1 MNLSY
6 ILKGISMPNT
16 TAEKDYTQYSEKQ
29 LFNLIHQLERKIKKM
44 QNDRVSFK
52 EKMAKELEKR
62 DQNFKDK
69 IDALNELLQKI
80 SQAFDDKNDCC
91 FGHETPNLET
101 QQAMRD
107 ALSGVNLTQID
118 SLDDLTNELKRENS
132 KGFENVC
139 FSV

>member
-1 MNLSY
+1 
-6 ILKGISMPNT
+6 MPNSPT
-16 TAEKDYTQYSEKQ
+16 KKDYTQYSEKQ

-80 SQAFDDKNDCC
+80 SQAFDDKRDCC
-91 FGHETPNLET
+91 FRHEIPNLET

-107 ALSGVNLTQID
+107 ALNGVNLTQID
-118 SLDDLTNELKRENS
+118 SLDDLTNELKRENN

>member
-1 MNLSY
+1 
-6 ILKGISMPNT
+6 MPNSPT
-16 TAEKDYTQYSEKQ
+16 KKDYTRYSEKQ
-29 LFNLIHQLERKIKKM
+29 LFSLINQLEQKIKKM

-80 SQAFDDKNDCC
+80 SQAFDDKRDCC
-91 FGHETPNLET
+91 LGRKIPNLET

-107 ALSGVNLTQID
+107 ALNKETDLIVEDFSSYSDERKRALGVETQP
-118 SLDDLTNELKRENS
+118 
-132 KGFENVC
+132 
-139 FSV
+139 

>member
-1 MNLSY
+1 
-6 ILKGISMPNT
+6 MPNT

-107 ALSGVNLTQID
+107 ALNGENLETIEDFHAWANEIKKEVNA
-118 SLDDLTNELKRENS
+118 EN
-132 KGFENVC
+132 
-139 FSV
+139 

>member
-1 MNLSY
+1 
-6 ILKGISMPNT
+6 MPNT
-16 TAEKDYTQYSEKQ
+16 TNKDYTKYSQRQ

-80 SQAFDDKNDCC
+80 SQAFDDKRDCC
-91 FGHETPNLET
+91 LGHEIPNLET

-107 ALSGVNLTQID
+107 VYNKETDLIVEDFSSYSNERKRALGVEAQ
-118 SLDDLTNELKRENS
+118 S
-132 KGFENVC
+132 
-139 FSV
+139 

>member
-1 MNLSY
+1 
-6 ILKGISMPNT
+6 MPNT
-16 TAEKDYTQYSEKQ
+16 TAKKDYTQYSEKQ
-29 LFNLIHQLERKIKKM
+29 LVNLIHQLERKIKKM

-80 SQAFDDKNDCC
+80 SQAFDDKRDCC
-91 FGHETPNLET
+91 FGHETPNIQT

-107 ALSGVNLTQID
+107 ALNKETDLIVEDFSSYSNERKMALGVEAQP
-118 SLDDLTNELKRENS
+118 
-132 KGFENVC
+132 
-139 FSV
+139 

>member
-1 MNLSY
+1 
-6 ILKGISMPNT
+6 MPNT
-16 TAEKDYTQYSEKQ
+16 TAKKDYTQYSEKQ

-80 SQAFDDKNDCC
+80 SQAFDDKRDCC
-91 FGHETPNLET
+91 FRHEIPNIQT

-107 ALSGVNLTQID
+107 ALNGVNLTQID
-118 SLDDLTNELKRENS
+118 SLDDLTNELKRENN

-139 FSV
+139 SSV

>member
-1 MNLSY
+1 
-6 ILKGISMPNT
+6 MPNT

-69 IDALNELLQKI
+69 IDALNELLRKI
-80 SQAFDDKNDCC
+80 SQAFDDKRDCC
-91 FGHETPNLET
+91 LGHEIPNIQT

-107 ALSGVNLTQID
+107 ALNGENLETIEDFSAWANEIKKEVNA
-118 SLDDLTNELKRENS
+118 EN
-132 KGFENVC
+132 
-139 FSV
+139 

>member
-1 MNLSY
+1 
-6 ILKGISMPNT
+6 MPNT
-16 TAEKDYTQYSEKQ
+16 TAEKDYTQYSQRQ

-80 SQAFDDKNDCC
+80 SQAFDDKRDCC
-91 FGHETPNLET
+91 LGCKIPNIQT

-107 ALSGVNLTQID
+107 ALNGVNLTQID
-118 SLDDLTNELKRENS
+118 SLDDLTNELKRENN

>member
-1 MNLSY
+1 
-6 ILKGISMPNT
+6 MPNT
-16 TAEKDYTQYSEKQ
+16 TAKKDYTKYSEKQ

-80 SQAFDDKNDCC
+80 SQAFDDKRDCC
-91 FGHETPNLET
+91 LGRKIPNIQT

-107 ALSGVNLTQID
+107 AVNGVNLTQID
-118 SLDDLTNELKRENS
+118 SLDDLTNKLKRENN

>member
-1 MNLSY
+1 
-6 ILKGISMPNT
+6 MPNT
-16 TAEKDYTQYSEKQ
+16 TAEKDYTLYSEKQ

-80 SQAFDDKNDCC
+80 SQAFDDKNNCC

-107 ALSGVNLTQID
+107 ALNKETDLIVEDFSNYSDERKKALGVETQP
-118 SLDDLTNELKRENS
+118 
-132 KGFENVC
+132 
-139 FSV
+139 

>member
-1 MNLSY
+1 
-6 ILKGISMPNT
+6 MPNT
-16 TAEKDYTQYSEKQ
+16 TTNKDYTQYSEKQ

-80 SQAFDDKNDCC
+80 SQAFDDKRDCC
-91 FGHETPNLET
+91 LGRKIPNLET
-101 QQAMRD
+101 QKAMRD
-107 ALSGVNLTQID
+107 ALNGVNLTQID
-118 SLDDLTNELKRENS
+118 SLDDLTNELKRENG

>member
-1 MNLSY
+1 
-6 ILKGISMPNT
+6 MPNSPT
-16 TAEKDYTQYSEKQ
+16 KKDYTRYSEKQ
-29 LFNLIHQLERKIKKM
+29 LFNLINQLEQKIKKM
-44 QNDRVSFK
+44 QNDRTSFK

-80 SQAFDDKNDCC
+80 SQAFDNKRDCC
-91 FGHETPNLET
+91 LGRKIPNLET
-101 QQAMRD
+101 QQVMRD
-107 ALSGVNLTQID
+107 ALNGVNLTQID
-118 SLDDLTNELKRENS
+118 SLDDLTNELKRENG

>member
-1 MNLSY
+1 
-6 ILKGISMPNT
+6 MPNT

-80 SQAFDDKNDCC
+80 SQAFDDKRDCC
-91 FGHETPNLET
+91 FGHEIPNIQT

-107 ALSGVNLTQID
+107 ALSGENLETIEDFSAWANEVKKEVNA
-118 SLDDLTNELKRENS
+118 EN
-132 KGFENVC
+132 
-139 FSV
+139 

>member
-1 MNLSY
+1 
-6 ILKGISMPNT
+6 MPNT
-16 TAEKDYTQYSEKQ
+16 TAKKDYTKYSQKQ

-80 SQAFDDKNDCC
+80 SQSFDDKRDCC
-91 FGHETPNLET
+91 FRHEIPNIQT

-107 ALSGVNLTQID
+107 AVNGVNLTQID
-118 SLDDLTNELKRENS
+118 SLDDLTNELKRENN
-132 KGFENVC
+132 KGFESVC